1 LATSLNHPIFKIM
14 TELLEHAIKTIR
26 NQPEAVQDQ
35 IADNILQMIAD
46 AELPEEIDPEHLE
59 GVLEGLAQADRG
71 EFVPEE
77 EMQAFFARYKL

>member
-1 LATSLNHPIFKIM
+1 MVNHPIFDIM
-14 TELLEHAIKTIR
+14 TELLEHAIKTVR

-71 EFVPEE
+71 EFVSEE
-77 EMQAFFARYKL
+77 EMQAFFARFKL